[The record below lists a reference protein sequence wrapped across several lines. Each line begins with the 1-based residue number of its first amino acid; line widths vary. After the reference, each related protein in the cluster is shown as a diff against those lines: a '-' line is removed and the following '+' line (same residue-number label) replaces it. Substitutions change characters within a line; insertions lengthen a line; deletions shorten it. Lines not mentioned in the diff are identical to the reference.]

1 MNKEVSM
8 KLDILSAYM
17 GTTLTDE
24 QKEFASDFTK
34 DTISFSDPGTGKT
47 HTLIA
52 GLIIAHTYHKVPGNL
67 INCMSFTNA
76 AVAEWQEDITLT
88 VRNVISLL
96 QLSLILSTH

>member
-1 MNKEVSM
+1 MTNEVSM

-17 GTTLTDE
+17 GSPLTDE

-47 HTLIA
+47 HTLVA
-52 GLIIAHTYHKVPGNL
+52 GLIIAQTYHKVDGRK

-76 AVAEWQEDITLT
+76 AVSEMAGRY
-88 VRNVISLL
+88 VRNVVLH
-96 QLSLILSTH
+96 QLYSLIHFIH